1 MPTSGATSGP
11 EDDVRSFGHI
21 VVDEVQDLS
30 PMQLRML
37 ARRSLSG
44 SMTVVGDIAQAT
56 GPWAPES
63 WDDVTRHLSPQR
75 STRLV
80 ELTVSYRTPAEV
92 IAVAAQVL
100 AVAAPAIS
108 PPRPVRQSG
117 FSPRIITAS
126 RSGLAEAV
134 AQATR
139 QEVAAVTPGRVAVL
153 GPAVML
159 PELARALSDAGLDPT
174 DPRDPRGDG
183 LAAGLVLLPADETNG
198 LEFDAVVVVEPALVA
213 AVGDDVAGEQPPVA
227 TTRGLRTLYVALTRP
242 TRRLAVV
249 HAEPLPVALVSPA
262 H

>member
-1 MPTSGATSGP
+1 
-11 EDDVRSFGHI
+11 

-30 PMQLRML
+30 PLQLRML

-56 GPWAPES
+56 GPWAPQD

-75 STRLV
+75 TPRLV
-80 ELTVSYRTPAEV
+80 ELTVSYRTPSEV
-92 IAVAAQVL
+92 VAVAAQVL
-100 AVAAPAIS
+100 AVAAPTIA

-117 FSPRIITAS
+117 NQPRVIRAT

-134 AQATR
+134 AQTTR
-139 QEVAAVTPGRVAVL
+139 EEVAAVAPGRVAVL

-159 PELARALSDAGLDPT
+159 PELTRALADAGLYAI
-174 DPRDPRGDG
+174 DPRDPLGDG

-198 LEFDAVVVVEPALVA
+198 LEFDAVVVVEPALVS
-213 AVGDDVAGEQPPVA
+213 AVGGQSAGEGPPVP

-242 TRRLAVV
+242 TRRLAIV
-249 HAEPLPVALVSPA
+249 HAEPLPVDLVIPTA
-262 H
+262 